1 MLPVKAVDN
10 FGVEYSVV
18 KKSNLYIIERK
29 TVKNEIEY
37 LDFRCEEFCAC
48 SDEEGYYVIADVN
61 RSGSRLVRFKERKD
75 GERIFKQNLMPV
87 FGVKNTK
94 GCFLVIAEGY
104 KYEMNVVFGVKEG
117 LYYIYPRFIIQEQ
130 DGIPYENISIRVIR
144 LDGDSDYSDMA
155 VKYRE
160 YKLNRKDCIPIMERV
175 KNCPELDYAAQS
187 PEIRIRLGWKP
198 APAAILEQTVENE
211 PKMKVACTF
220 ERVCDFIDELKSRG
234 VDKAQICL
242 VGWNK
247 SGHDGRWPQAFP
259 VEEKLGGEAGL
270 RYLIKYAQ
278 ENGYQI
284 VCHTNSTDSY
294 NIADTFSKDIVV
306 KKANGSLVKNTIP
319 WSGGIMYDLCPVK
332 SLEYAERDLPRIS
345 DLGFKGL
352 HYIDVMSAVPLRWC
366 FDEKHPLN
374 SKQTLEYYN
383 KIMNMCHDL
392 FGGFSSEGVFD
403 FCAKYL
409 DYGFYVAF
417 PKIDDDMLDEEIPL
431 WEIAYHG
438 IILYNTSTTT
448 VNYCIKDKNSRLK
461 LYESGGRPSFYIYSK
476 FLEGGSS
483 DNWLG
488 KEDLTLTTDE
498 ELQFSANKIAAAYE
512 EFKKY
517 RHLQTEFIVKHRE
530 LSEGIFETAY
540 SNGEK
545 IVVDY
550 NSGYFELNR

>member
-48 SDEEGYYVIADVN
+48 SGEEGYYVIADVN
-61 RSGSRLVRFKERKD
+61 RSGSRLVRFRDREN
-75 GERIFKQNLMPV
+75 GTRIFKQILMPII
-87 FGVKNTK
+87 GVKNK
-94 GCFLVIAEGY
+94 NGAFLVIAEGCKSEINTVY
-104 KYEMNVVFGVKEG
+104 QIRNNK
-117 LYYIYPRFIIQEQ
+117 YYIYPRFVFNKEV
-130 DGIPYENISIRVIR
+130 PYEDVSIRIIELR
-144 LDGDSDYSDMA
+144 KNADYSDMA
-155 VKYRE
+155 VQYRK
-160 YKLNRKDCIPIMERV
+160 YKLERKECTPLRKRV
-175 KNCPELDYAAQS
+175 EYSPELRYAVES

-198 APAAILEQTVENE
+198 APPKVLEQTLDNE
-211 PKMKVACTF
+211 PQMHIACTF

-294 NIADTFSKDIVV
+294 NIADTFSSDIVV
-306 KKANGSLVKNTIP
+306 RNRDGSLKIDKLA
-319 WSGGIMYDLCPVK
+319 WSGGRMYNLCPVK
-332 SLEYAERDLPRIS
+332 ALGYAERDLPRIS
-345 DLGFKGL
+345 QLGFRGL
-352 HYIDVMSAVPLRWC
+352 HYIDVMTCIAPYNC
-366 FDEKHPLN
+366 YDENHPTN
-374 SKQTLEYYN
+374 SGQTVELYK
-383 KIMNMCHDL
+383 KIMKMSHDL
-392 FGGFSSEGVFD
+392 FGGFASEGAGD
-403 FCAKYL
+403 FAAEYL
-409 DYGFYVAF
+409 DYALYVAF
-417 PKIDDDMLDEEIPL
+417 PKLKDEMLDEEIPL
-431 WEIAYHG
+431 WEIVYHG
-438 IILYNTSTTT
+438 IILYNPTTDT
-448 VNYCIKDKNSRLK
+448 VNYPVKSEYCRLK
-461 LYESGGRPSFYIYSK
+461 LLEYGGRPSFYFYSK
-476 FLEGGSS
+476 FMVGGSS
-483 DNWLG
+483 DDWLG
-488 KEDLTLTTDE
+488 KEDMICDTDE
-498 ELQFSANKIAAAYE
+498 QLQLSANKIAAAYE